1 MLPRFI
7 CPHCHSPIDPLAM
20 DAASNGRA
28 EYRICPVCDGPVV
41 LALPD
46 TVVEPGPPA
55 AGVREVEPAR
65 MLENIAT

>member
-20 DAASNGRA
+20 DAASDAGA
-28 EYRICPVCDGPVV
+28 EYRICPACDRPIV

-46 TVVEPGPPA
+46 TVVDPFPPA
-55 AGVREVEPAR
+55 EGVREVEPAR
-65 MLENIAT
+65 MLEDIAT